1 VVVGLID
8 RALTL
13 PASSEGHRYYLCKRA
28 LDIVGASM
36 LLVLSM
42 PLLICIALLIRLD
55 SPGPILYIQ
64 ERVGSRRRKKDGV
77 VSWQIRTFSCL
88 KFRSMY
94 FNADQS
100 AHQAYISRFCNG
112 KCGQA
117 STIFKLMNDPRVT
130 RIGHLLR
137 RTSLD
142 ELPQLINVLI
152 GDMSLVGPRPVP
164 VYEAA
169 HYGEAHLERLAALP
183 GLTGPWQVKGR
194 CAVPFE
200 QMIEMD
206 IQYTHCCSMWVDLK
220 LLLATIP
227 AVLSGRGAE

>member
-1 VVVGLID
+1 MVVGLID
-8 RALTL
+8 RALTV
-13 PASSEGHRYYLCKRA
+13 PVSSEGHRYYPCKRA

-36 LLVLSM
+36 LLLLSM
-42 PLLICIALLIRLD
+42 PLLLCIALLIKLD

-64 ERVGSRRRKKDGV
+64 ERVGSRRRKKNGM
-77 VSWQIRTFSCL
+77 VSWQIRTFLCL

-94 FNADQS
+94 SNADQS
-100 AHQAYISRFCNG
+100 AHQAYISRFCKG
-112 KCGQA
+112 ECEQA
-117 STIFKLMNDPRVT
+117 STIFKLINDPRVT
-130 RIGHLLR
+130 RIGRFLR

-142 ELPQLINVLI
+142 ELPQLINVLV

-169 HYGEAHLERLAALP
+169 HYGETHLERLAALP
-183 GLTGPWQVKGR
+183 GLTGPWQVRGR

-200 QMIEMD
+200 KMIEMD
-206 IQYTHCCSMWVDLK
+206 IRYIHSCSIWVDLK

-227 AVLSGRGAE
+227 AVISGRGAE